1 MSIAGYILTAPQTST
16 PASPHTTPGT
26 KPSSAGDKRRKTSS
40 IFNLERNPSTN
51 SRHPTSGTNTDS
63 GQDEARA
70 TATEAP
76 PSGTVD
82 IGSGGTPIAS
92 DDEDYG
98 ATDDVTGSGYNE
110 TGSAQ

>member
-1 MSIAGYILTAPQTST
+1 MSIAGYILTAPQTSK

-26 KPSSAGDKRRKTSS
+26 KTNIAGDKGRKTSS
-40 IFNLERNPSTN
+40 IFNLERNPSSN
-51 SRHPTSGTNTDS
+51 SQHPTSGTNTDS
-63 GQDEARA
+63 GRDEAHA

-98 ATDDVTGSGYNE
+98 ATEDVTGSGYNE